1 MLLKHYKINI
11 IPKLF
16 FSYVNGRLKDT
27 VVTGMHCPYFMAL
40 FDHPGVTMA
49 ELSRHVHLDK
59 SNTSRVVKELEE
71 NGFIIIEEDSSDRRI
86 KRIYM
91 TDKGQQYYKTI
102 DNIMQEWNNALF
114 KGITDEEKKLI
125 DAIVDKIILNAS
137 EASKSYRDEAEDNN
151 A

>member
-1 MLLKHYKINI
+1 MIFRHYKINI

-27 VVTGMHCPYFMAL
+27 EVTGMHCPYFLAL
-40 FDHPGVTMA
+40 GEHPGVTMA

-59 SNTSRVVKELEE
+59 SNTSRILKELEG
-71 NGFIIIEEDSSDRRI
+71 NAFIRIEEDTSDGRI

-91 TDKGQQYYKTI
+91 TDKGQQYYQMI
-102 DNIMQEWNNALF
+102 DNIMKEWNKALF
-114 KGITDEEKKLI
+114 KDITEEEKKII
-125 DAIVDKIILNAS
+125 DAIVDKIILNARD
-137 EASKSYRDEAEDNN
+137 ASKSYRDEAEDNN